1 MPLRQLGDQELDI
14 EPIVTPITKYAAMV
28 TDPKTIRYHLEKAI
42 YLAQTGRPGPVWLDI
57 PLDVQA
63 AKIDPDQLD
72 PGFDPAELDEPWK
85 KTDVAAAAAQII
97 ARLREAE
104 RPVVFAG
111 GGVRLSGAHA
121 AIRSTWSTSS
131 ASPWSPAGT
140 RMT

>member
-1 MPLRQLGDQELDI
+1 VRFTGLPLRQLGDQELDI

-42 YLAQTGRPGPVWLDI
+42 YLATTGRPGPVWLDI

-72 PGFDPAELDEPWK
+72 PGFDPNELDEPWK
-85 KTDVAAAAAQII
+85 KTDVAAAARQII
-97 ARLREAE
+97 ERLSAAE

-111 GGVRLSGAHA
+111 GGVRISGAHQPF
-121 AIRSTWSTSS
+121 IE
-131 ASPWSPAGT
+131 
-140 RMT
+140 